1 MSDFDKA
8 LDWLEEHTE
17 EVAKGFDAIVEK
29 MYSELRDV
37 PDRVAMVRLLQRE
50 GKKHLGELG
59 DELSLSRQLVAYHE
73 KALERIGVLSSKLDK
88 APKDYPAV
96 AVRYVE
102 LTSLGERMLA
112 YLESEVLRTSNQT
125 TKEGET

>member
-17 EVAKGFDAIVEK
+17 EATKGLDAIVEK

-37 PDRVAMVRLLQRE
+37 PDRVAMVRLLRRE
-50 GKKHLGELG
+50 GRKHLGELR
-59 DELSLSRQLVAYHE
+59 DELSLSRQLVAHHE
-73 KALERIGVLSSKLDK
+73 KALERIGALSSKLDK

-96 AVRYVE
+96 EVRYVE
-102 LTSLGERMLA
+102 LTSLGERMLT
-112 YLESEVLRTSNQT
+112 YLESEGLRSSNQ
-125 TKEGET
+125 KAIKDD